1 MGGNFSSRKDVYVH
15 QFVNP
20 RIQEHQE
27 QVMVR
32 MMAVP
37 GENALLSLNGKR
49 EMNPFKHLIS
59 DKDEGQQAI
68 IMGLYVLFINNETKH
83 DITLELSGLFN
94 APAEA
99 LNNQDVQHTDDSGRL
114 QILCPAG
121 FNKAVEGNDR
131 ILYKPRLKDDVI
143 RAYAGLD
150 TAILKDHSIALN
162 EKDDE
167 SIVLEMTHPMV
178 HFIITNTELLK
189 PESSDV
195 VKRERFLDIKPD
207 FFNKARQYYADT
219 IHNDMHMTR
228 FEETKLACAPPRD
241 VLDDIQ
247 NKKDPTALPNVTCI
261 LQLNYLIVT
270 PGEPKMRHQEIKV

>member
-15 QFVNP
+15 HFVNP
-20 RIQEHQE
+20 RIQERQE

-49 EMNPFKHLIS
+49 EMNPFAHLIS
-59 DKDEGQQAI
+59 DKDEGQQAV
-68 IMGLYVLFINNETKH
+68 IMGIYVLFINNETKH
-83 DITLELSGLFN
+83 DLMMELSGLFN
-94 APAEA
+94 AGG
-99 LNNQDVQHTDDSGRL
+99 LKNQDVQHIDDSGKL

-121 FNKAVEGNDR
+121 FNKSVEGNDR
-131 ILYKPRLKDDVI
+131 ILYKPRLKDNVI

-150 TAILKDHSIALN
+150 TALLKEQSITLN
-162 EKDDE
+162 EKDDSE
-167 SIVLEMTHPMV
+167 SIVLEMAHPMV

-195 VKRERFLDIKPD
+195 VKRERFLEIRPE

-219 IHNDMHMTR
+219 IHNDMHVTR
-228 FEETKLACAPPRD
+228 FEDTKLACAPPRD

-247 NKKDPTALPNVTCI
+247 NKKDPSAMPNVTVM
-261 LQLNYLIVT
+261 LQINYLIVT
-270 PGEPKMRHQEIKV
+270 PGEPKMRHQEIKL